1 LQTGGTWQLKKDRQG
16 KADKDGERDADEDG
30 SKGSGQHE
38 PGVVPGRAE
47 GIEEPV
53 PVDEPDR
60 RDQQQT
66 SQGGLGSKERQGASR
81 SKNQGDGSDRQ
92 HAGETGEGP
101 SLVVN
106 GRALQG
112 AGPRQAL
119 QETAGQIGQGL
130 GQTLAVVVEAL
141 PGFVGERLGAG
152 QDCLNLAAREWM
164 ARMPPK
170 QL

>member
-1 LQTGGTWQLKKDRQG
+1 LVIKRARGGKQEQ
-16 KADKDGERDADEDG
+16 
-30 SKGSGQHE
+30 
-38 PGVVPGRAE
+38 
-47 GIEEPV
+47 
-53 PVDEPDR
+53 
-60 RDQQQT
+60 
-66 SQGGLGSKERQGASR
+66 
-81 SKNQGDGSDRQ
+81 NQGDGSDRK

-101 SLVVN
+101 SLVVD
-106 GRALQG
+106 GRARQG

-119 QETAGQIGQGL
+119 EEATDQIGQGL

-152 QDCLNLAAREWM
+152 QDCLNLAARELM

>member
-1 LQTGGTWQLKKDRQG
+1 MANATLMKTAA
-16 KADKDGERDADEDG
+16 KAVARTSPASYRDARKAHK
-30 SKGSGQHE
+30 SRCQSISRAAVTSGR
-38 PGVVPGRAE
+38 PTRADLV
-47 GIEEPV
+47 IK
-53 PVDEPDR
+53 R
-60 RDQQQT
+60 AR
-66 SQGGLGSKERQGASR
+66 GASR

-152 QDCLNLAAREWM
+152 QDCLNLAARELM
-164 ARMPPK
+164 ARMPPN